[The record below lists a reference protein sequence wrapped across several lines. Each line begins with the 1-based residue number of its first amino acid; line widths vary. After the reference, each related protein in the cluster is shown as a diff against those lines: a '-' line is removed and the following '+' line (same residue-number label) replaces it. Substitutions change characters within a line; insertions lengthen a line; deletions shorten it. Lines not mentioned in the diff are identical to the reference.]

1 MFKELPSSE
10 RAAFGVVHNIDN
22 ATRVGIRLGLYN
34 YGRALRKEAQAEM
47 LKKNKKG
54 RIYNVRIRG
63 RKARHR
69 ASAPHQTAA
78 NMTGK
83 LRKSIDFTVQGTE
96 GLVFGANTE
105 YADFLEKGT
114 GKMSPRP
121 TLKNSMKV
129 NYRNGRNY
137 IEGGIFDKLFQ
148 NR

>member
-1 MFKELPSSE
+1 MFKELPSAE
-10 RAAFGVVHNIDN
+10 RETFGVIRNLDK
-22 ATRVGIRLGLYN
+22 ATRGGIRLGLYN
-34 YGRALRKEAQAEM
+34 YGGALRKEAQAEM

-63 RKARHR
+63 RKVRHR

-96 GLVFGANTE
+96 GIVFGAHTE
-105 YADFLEKGT
+105 YAAFLEEGT
-114 GKMSPRP
+114 RKMSPRP
-121 TLKNSMKV
+121 TLKNSMKA

-137 IEGGIFDKLFQ
+137 IESGIADKLLQ